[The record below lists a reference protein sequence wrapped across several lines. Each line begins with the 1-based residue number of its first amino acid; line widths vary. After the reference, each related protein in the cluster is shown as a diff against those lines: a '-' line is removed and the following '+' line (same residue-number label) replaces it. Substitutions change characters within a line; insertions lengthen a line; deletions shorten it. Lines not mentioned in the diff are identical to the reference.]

1 MASYARI
8 CEIEY
13 ELPERVLDNQMLAD
27 EFPEWDVDKIFQKTG
42 ISERR
47 IVAEDETASDLA
59 FRACEKLLAKSGT
72 AREEIDCLI
81 YCTQSPDY
89 VLPATACILQHR
101 LRLPQH
107 CAAFDFNQGC
117 SGFIYGLGLAKGFI
131 ESGQCKNVLLVTAET
146 YSRYINPKDKS
157 VRTLFG
163 DAAAVT
169 LIKACEE
176 QAPYLDRFRYG
187 SDGAGAENLIVPMG
201 AARRPFAAEAVP
213 VEYAD
218 DSGNVRSDAN
228 LYMNGSA
235 IFEFSMTRVPALF
248 ASLFDEQFKVEDA
261 DLFVF
266 HQANQFMLEA
276 LRRRLKLAPEK
287 FISEFKHCGNTVSC
301 SIPIALKESLE
312 KGQIRPGSVITA
324 IGFGVGY
331 SWGGCVIRW

>member
-1 MASYARI
+1 MARYARI
-8 CEIEY
+8 SAIEY
-13 ELPERVLDNQMLAD
+13 ELPERLLDNQMLAD

-42 ISERR
+42 INERR
-47 IVAEDETASDLA
+47 IVADDETASDLA
-59 FRACEKLLAKSGT
+59 FRACEKLFASGAI
-72 AREEIDCLI
+72 AREDIDCLI

-89 VLPATACILQHR
+89 MLPATACVLQHR
-101 LRLPQH
+101 LQLPQH

-131 ESGQCKNVLLVTAET
+131 ESGQCKNVLLITAET

-169 LIKACEE
+169 LVRASDEG
-176 QAPYLDRFRYG
+176 PWLDRFRYG
-187 SDGAGAENLIVPMG
+187 SDGAGAQNLIVPMG
-201 AARRPFAAEAVP
+201 AARRPLVAGELPAEY
-213 VEYAD
+213 ED

-228 LYMNGSA
+228 LYMNGPA

-248 ASLFDEQFKVEDA
+248 ASLFDEQFSVDDS

-276 LRRRLKLAPEK
+276 LRRRLKLPPEK
-287 FISEFKHCGNTVSC
+287 FITEFKHCGNTVSC
-301 SIPIALKESLE
+301 SIPIALKESLV
-312 KGQIRPGSVITA
+312 KGVVQPGSVITA
-324 IGFGVGY
+324 VGFGVGY
-331 SWGGCVIRW
+331 SWGACVIRW